1 MIKYGVIIYWS
12 DKDEAFIAIVPELP
26 GCAAHGDTHEAA
38 LSSALEAVGLRLD
51 TAKEFGDPIPKE
63 LRVAELRKQIAMG
76 SEQADRGE
84 FVDGAEAL
92 AEIRRRSGERKRAR
106 G

>member
-12 DKDEAFIAIVPELP
+12 DKDEAFIAVVPELP

-38 LSSALEAVGLRLD
+38 LSSALDAIGLRLD
-51 TAKEFGDPIPKE
+51 TAKEFGDPIPAK
-63 LRVAELRKQIAMG
+63 LRLAELRKQVAIG
-76 SEQADRGE
+76 SEQADRRE
-84 FVDGAEAL
+84 FVDGEETFG
-92 AEIRRRSGERKRAR
+92 EIRRRGAGRKR